1 MVKKTLL
8 LCVFLLCILALPVQ
22 GQTPAPPSGYTTD
35 LTNLAD
41 CGLPEFAA
49 QLTSSASI
57 KTFNLTEDCVYG
69 SWSAAAG
76 NALMYITSGEFTIN
90 GNGHTITG
98 PNHTYLIYATGAN
111 TVLNLNDVIIEEAGQ
126 STGNGA
132 RSTIEII
139 SNATLN
145 SRNLILRN
153 NRPRA
158 VITARFSAQL
168 TFRNLQLLNNVQTGS
183 GLFAAMRIY
192 GSTTATITN
201 GIFRGNQNAGT
212 SEAVISSSAVGTTV
226 TLNGCMTFENNV
238 QADGTTAAL
247 DAKAYGGATLT
258 DNRTGPCPAIATGF
272 SYWLSVTPQKKPKKT
287 ATPWPSATARP
298 LGTTCIDL
306 NQATGIVVHA
316 TYGLASGV
324 QCQRL
329 GGGGIG
335 VQAIVDGG
343 FIDAVDIWGYVEQ
356 GVEVCFPQAGNLLFL
371 DARMMP
377 RAIAP
382 LASQIV
388 NGMTCGAIETPG
400 SIVLMPPS

>member
-8 LCVFLLCILALPVQ
+8 LCVFLFCILALPVQ
-22 GQTPAPPSGYTTD
+22 GQTPAPPSGYTDNPT
-35 LTNLAD
+35 TLAD
-41 CGLPEFAA
+41 CGLPEFSSR
-49 QLTSSASI
+49 LTSAASI
-57 KTFNLTEDCVYG
+57 KTFNMTDDCVYG

-98 PNHTYLIYATGAN
+98 PGHTYLIFVTGAN
-111 TVLNLNDVIIEEAGQ
+111 AVLNLNDVIIERAGAGTYNTL
-126 STGNGA
+126 SVE
-132 RSTIEII
+132 S
-139 SNATLN
+139 SATLN
-145 SRNLILRN
+145 GRNLILRDN
-153 NRPRA
+153 LPRT
-158 VITARFSAQL
+158 VLTARFSAQL
-168 TFRNLQLLNNVQTGS
+168 TFRNLQLLNNTQTGS

-192 GSTTATITN
+192 GSSTATITN
-201 GIFRGNQNAGT
+201 GIFRGNRNAGT
-212 SEAVISSSAVGTTV
+212 SDAVIASSAVGTTV

-247 DAKAYGGATLT
+247 DAFAYGGATLN

-382 LASQIV
+382 LAATVV

>member
-8 LCVFLLCILALPVQ
+8 LCVFLFCILALPVQ

-41 CGLPEFAA
+41 CGLPEFAS
-49 QLTSSASI
+49 QLTSAASI
-57 KTFNLTEDCVYG
+57 KTFNMTDDCVYG

-76 NALMYITSGEFTIN
+76 YAIMSITSGEFTIN
-90 GNGHTITG
+90 GNGHTISG
-98 PNHTYLIYATGAN
+98 PDHTYLILVTGAN
-111 TVLNLNDVIIEEAGQ
+111 AVLNLNDVIIQGAGGG
-126 STGNGA
+126 TYP
-132 RSTIEII
+132 TIVVE
-139 SNATLN
+139 SSATLN
-145 SRNLILRN
+145 SRNLILRDN
-153 NRPRA
+153 LPRS
-158 VITARFSAQL
+158 VLRSRFSAQL
-168 TFRNLQLLNNVQTGS
+168 TFRNLQFLNNVQATTT
-183 GLFAAMRIY
+183 GLFAAIRVY
-192 GSTTATITN
+192 GSSTMTVTN
-201 GIFRGNQNAGT
+201 GIFRGNRNSGSST
-212 SEAVISSSAVGTTV
+212 SVIASSAVGSSV

-238 QADGTTAAL
+238 QADGTTAASDL
-247 DAKAYGGATLT
+247 TPYGGGSVA

-382 LASQIV
+382 LAATVV